1 MDRSQ
6 NGALK
11 PSFVHFFQICPYGVS
26 AFLFHY
32 YHTLFTLM
40 FHHMARYVFII
51 YRINFTSKGVRITQT
66 IMEFTWM
73 HRIDTLYAHAC
84 TFFSLIKQRLT
95 FNP

>member
-11 PSFVHFFQICPYGVS
+11 PGFVHFFQICPSGVS

-32 YHTLFTLM
+32 YHTLFTLI
-40 FHHMARYVFII
+40 FHYMARYVFII
-51 YRINFTSKGVRITQT
+51 YRINFTSRITQT

-73 HRIDTLYAHAC
+73 RRIDTLYVHAC
-84 TFFSLIKQRLT
+84 TFFSLIKQLLT